1 MNSQSN
7 TSQSVLAG
15 PPSFNAQELAN
26 AVSLQ
31 FGLVGDFTELISE
44 RDRNFRL
51 RTRDGKSYVVKA
63 TCLAEE
69 AIVTDFQISALIHLE
84 NRGLTFVPRIVRTP
98 SGQDRGSIRSE
109 DGSELC
115 LRVVTWLSG
124 KLLRDVDVTS
134 KIARRFGRR
143 LAELNVALEDFSHN
157 GEAQTLLWDSQRAG
171 ELRGLLGHINDK
183 VVKERVEAV
192 LDDFD
197 SRVKPALP
205 DLPQQVIHND
215 ANDENI
221 LLDVNGDIS
230 GIIDFGDMMKAP
242 RIIDVATAASYL
254 RTPDDPLRLIE
265 PFVVAYNRENAL
277 LDAEFDVLFDLIRTR
292 LAMTLIILHWRLA
305 ARDEDD
311 PYRQKSLA
319 ANSNALDFLQNL
331 SNFGREAFN
340 QRILR

>member
-1 MNSQSN
+1 MNSPTD
-7 TSQSVLAG
+7 TSRPVLAG
-15 PPSFNAQELAN
+15 QPNLNAEEVAK
-26 AVSLQ
+26 AVRQQ
-31 FGLVGDFTELISE
+31 FGLAGDYTELISE
-44 RDRNFRL
+44 RDRNFHL
-51 RTRDGKSYVVKA
+51 CTGNGTSYVVKA

-69 AIVTDFQISALIHLE
+69 SLVTDFQIAALIHLQ
-84 NRGLTFVPRIVRTP
+84 NRGLTFVPRIVRTS

-109 DGSELC
+109 DGSEVC

-124 KLLRDVDVTS
+124 ELLRHVDVTS
-134 KIARRFGRR
+134 EIAQCFGRR
-143 LAELNVALEDFSHN
+143 LAELDVALEDFSHD

-171 ELRGLLGHINDK
+171 ELRGLLGHISDEA
-183 VVKERVEAV
+183 VKKSVEAV

-197 SRVKPALP
+197 GRVKPALL

-221 LLDVNGDIS
+221 LFDGNGDVS

-242 RIIDVATAASYL
+242 RVIDVATAASYL

-265 PFVVAYNRENAL
+265 PFVAAYNRENAL

-292 LAMTLIILHWRLA
+292 LSMTLILLHWRLA
-305 ARDEDD
+305 ARGEDD

-319 ANSNALDFLQNL
+319 VNSNAPDFLQNL
-331 SNFGREAFN
+331 SSIGREAFN
-340 QRILR
+340 QHISR